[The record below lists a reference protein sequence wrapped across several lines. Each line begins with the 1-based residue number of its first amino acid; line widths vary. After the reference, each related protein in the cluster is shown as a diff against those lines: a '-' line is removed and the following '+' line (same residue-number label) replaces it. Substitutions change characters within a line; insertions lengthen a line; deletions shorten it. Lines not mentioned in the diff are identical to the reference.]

1 MHFSLVLESEDEGIM
16 TKAIQTVIERGKK
29 KNAVAFAPDWP
40 GLSRGAS
47 SAEGALEKLET
58 YADRYRGVAALA
70 GLSGEFPATP
80 KFKVVEEVPGTG
92 STDFWAISWV
102 PATSELGQLSKEAF
116 ERKLAIL
123 RACWKYFDRVVAR
136 VSPELKKGPR
146 GGGRDRQQVV
156 RHIFVNECQWGK
168 LLAIDLP
175 EDEMLTA
182 QGRAKHRNAYVRALR
197 AYNAAGKSARTW
209 QLQFLLRHT
218 AFHVMDHAWEM
229 EDKDLTNV
237 APTTSR

>member
-1 MHFSLVLESEDEGIM
+1 M

-47 SAEGALEKLET
+47 SAERALEKLET

-80 KFKVVEEVPGTG
+80 KFKVVEELTGTG

-102 PATSELGQLSKEAF
+102 PATSEQGPMSKEGF
-116 ERKLAIL
+116 ERKLVIL
-123 RACWKYFDRVVAR
+123 RACWKYFDRVEAR
-136 VSPELKKGPR
+136 VSAELKKGPR
-146 GGGRDRQQVV
+146 GGGRDRDQIV
-156 RHIFVNECQWGK
+156 RHIFANEQQWAK
-168 LLAIDLP
+168 MLAVDVP
-175 EDEMLTA
+175 DDAMLTA
-182 QGRAKHRNAYVRALR
+182 QGRAKYRNAYVRGLR

-237 APTTSR
+237 APTADQ